1 MVTDNQHNNQ
11 SLSDVQRK
19 EADLMAKAGVPLSI
33 IAKVLNVPIT
43 DIEYLKSVKND
54 CE

>member
-1 MVTDNQHNNQ
+1 MMTDTQDNNQ
-11 SLSDVQRK
+11 SLSEAQRK
-19 EADLMAKAGVPLSI
+19 EAALMAKAGVPLSI
-33 IAKVLNVPIT
+33 IAKVLNLPIT